1 MSASI
6 TPASPVVFPATLTV
20 PADGDLAN
28 AASVVVPM
36 QDMLTGIDGARA
48 GHYGQKRHRRIVSTN
63 LADLT
68 IGPLGYVMVTSGGVW
83 RIAAYT
89 LASTITAAAKLGA
102 ALANSTRY
110 YVYAGI
116 VAGSPDFIVT
126 TDPPDTYRAYRTGNT
141 DHLYITTFLTDTAA
155 HIIPFR
161 HDGMRYR
168 YFDVYWGVAG
178 SPAAALAFVN
188 VTQATDGAK
197 VSVSGFGSG
206 APSYVTHA
214 TVELTTS
221 LNAGGTASYVNI
233 FNNVSAPYNA
243 GLANM
248 VLICDAGR
256 SVTIEREIMIAS
268 STGNWYYQ
276 RTDADF
282 TAVLT
287 GWWE

>member
-89 LASTITAAAKLGA
+89 LASTITAATKLGA

>member
-89 LASTITAAAKLGA
+89 LASTIAAATKLGA

-110 YVYAGI
+110 YVYAGV
-116 VAGSPDFIVT
+116 VAGTPD
-126 TDPPDTYRAYRTGNT
+126 
-141 DHLYITTFLTDTAA
+141 
-155 HIIPFR
+155 
-161 HDGMRYR
+161 
-168 YFDVYWGVAG
+168 
-178 SPAAALAFVN
+178 
-188 VTQATDGAK
+188 
-197 VSVSGFGSG
+197 
-206 APSYVTHA
+206 
-214 TVELTTS
+214 
-221 LNAGGTASYVNI
+221 
-233 FNNVSAPYNA
+233 
-243 GLANM
+243 
-248 VLICDAGR
+248 
-256 SVTIEREIMIAS
+256 
-268 STGNWYYQ
+268 
-276 RTDADF
+276 
-282 TAVLT
+282 
-287 GWWE
+287 

>member
-89 LASTITAAAKLGA
+89 LASTITAATKLGA

-188 VTQATDGAK
+188 LTQATDGAK